1 MTLKEFSEELNKA
14 REKAGITLQKVA
26 AKTRIDIKFLEA
38 MEDNNFSF
46 LPELYVKAFIKQ
58 YAKVVGLD
66 ERETLQK
73 YLSAKEGKKKSAGEE
88 KSTTGGVKD
97 SDSNETKSEI
107 RKEKDK
113 PIKTFDDDI
122 DVGQKSGT
130 KKKPDPIII
139 GGAIIGVIV
148 ITLLVYFLFL
158 NNGNDIVIEEKPYD
172 QVLQET
178 PKRFVEEKTN
188 DNNINLQQNLEV
200 MTLTISNVDSTDSA
214 WVMVV
219 MDDTTSREFL
229 LLPKISTTV
238 KAYKSFEF
246 TLGNAGVIEL
256 LLDDKKLEFEG
267 KRGAVRFFKLDRN
280 GLERIYSPPQVSRE

>member
-66 ERETLQK
+66 ERETVQK
-73 YLSAKEGKKKSAGEE
+73 YLSAKERKKKSAGE
-88 KSTTGGVKD
+88 VKD
-97 SDSNETKSEI
+97 SDSDEVKSEI
-107 RKEKDK
+107 QEEKEK
-113 PIKTFDDDI
+113 PVKTFDDNV
-122 DVGQKSGT
+122 DVGQKSGA

-139 GGAIIGVIV
+139 GGAVIGVIV

-172 QVLQET
+172 EVLRET

-188 DNNINLQQNLEV
+188 DNNINLQQNLEE
-200 MTLTISNVDSTDSA
+200 MTLTISNVDSSDSA
-214 WVMVV
+214 WIMVV

-238 KAYKSFEF
+238 RAYNNFEF

-256 LLDDKKLEFEG
+256 LLDNKKLEFEG

-280 GLERIYSPPQVSRE
+280 GLERIYSPPQVSKE